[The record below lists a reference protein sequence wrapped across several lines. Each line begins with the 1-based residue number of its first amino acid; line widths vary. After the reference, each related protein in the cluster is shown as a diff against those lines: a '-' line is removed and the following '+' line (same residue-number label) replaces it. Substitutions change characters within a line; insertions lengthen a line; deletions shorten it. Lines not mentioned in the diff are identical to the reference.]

1 MLTKSCFHGR
11 IIKVKKIFGAH
22 APTFKEEIMQFKKY
36 LGILLVAVML
46 ISCMLLAVACN
57 GDENPTEQPTT
68 APTDAPT
75 NAPTEEP
82 TEEPTEAPTVE
93 IPTTPTEAPTA
104 DPDEGKVEYE
114 VVVKDGEGNPV
125 EGVRVVVCKD
135 ETCFN
140 PVLTDENGVAVFKL
154 EEYNGYKGKVSKAE
168 GYEFSEEYTYFENGA
183 KRITITVKAICDH
196 VEETVAGTPA
206 TCVDAGLTD
215 GVICSVCGEIL
226 TAQKEIPAT
235 GVHTE
240 VVVKE
245 GTEVSCK
252 YDGLTDEIGCS
263 VCGATLS
270 EQVTIPATGH
280 TPGAEPTCTEAQ
292 KCVDCNETLAPK
304 LGHSYE
310 SIYATVCSVC
320 NDERE
325 VPTHVGTI
333 FGNFTIGSTEVS
345 FSSTESYEFRG
356 ATLESFDKTT
366 GAVVISK
373 LYAGVKLSIQG
384 SAGFSSIA
392 SKFGY
397 YIDDDSNNV
406 IESAAGRLDAAD
418 RPTVGNKGKSFDITV
433 DTYGLTAGE
442 HKITFVAIFGSG
454 ICVDVAEW
462 TVNVVDRTVD
472 SDKPTANVIIIS
484 GQSNAY
490 GASPFN
496 DGIRAEYGNKDYSNV
511 YIHYNNINVVVDG
524 SADGGTW
531 KTLFSNNSFEQY
543 KLGVGG
549 QGDLWFGPELGI
561 VDYLTANGYADD
573 APLYIIKFTAAG
585 TFLNGQWFPG
595 AYDVYGLV
603 DDMGAHLYDQMRDY
617 IDESLAMIPDEYNIQ
632 IQSFFWV
639 QGESDAGD
647 PNVAAQYGDYEQMLL
662 NSIRSDFIEYAAA
675 DGISFVNYA
684 IAETP
689 EGNINWVYSQTV
701 NQCKKDNCGYWYDP
715 KELTETGGELITNET
730 PAIKN
735 SYLVLA
741 DILRSKAT
749 AGDYEVGS
757 PSTDYAH
764 MCGDDMVL
772 LGKWMATG
780 MLYLENL
787 NNAE

>member
-1 MLTKSCFHGR
+1 
-11 IIKVKKIFGAH
+11 
-22 APTFKEEIMQFKKY
+22 MQFKKY

-114 VVVKDGEGNPV
+114 VVVKDSEGNPV
-125 EGVRVVVCKD
+125 AGVRVVVCKD

-270 EQVTIPATGH
+270 EQETIPATGH

-325 VPTHVGTI
+325 VPTL
-333 FGNFTIGSTEVS
+333 IGSIYKN
-345 FSSTESYEFRG
+345 FSIGPANMT
-356 ATLESFDKTT
+356 FDNPGTGYV
-366 GAVVISK
+366 GAVVDSVDASTGGIIISD
-373 LYAGVKLSIQG
+373 LYAGLPISFTG
-384 SAGFSSIA
+384 SFGFDTVI

-397 YIDDDSNNV
+397 YIDGDTENIV
-406 IESAAGRLDAAD
+406 ESTAGRITDNAD
-418 RPTVGNKGKSFDITV
+418 KQTVGNKGKSFDIKINTS
-433 DTYGLTAGE
+433 TLSTGE
-442 HKITFVAIFGSG
+442 HKITFVAIFSSG
-454 ICVDVAEW
+454 ICVDIAEW
-462 TVNVVDRTVD
+462 TVELIDRS
-472 SDKPTANVIIIS
+472 SDPSKPTANVIIIA
-484 GQSNAY
+484 GQSNAQ
-490 GASPFN
+490 GCTPFTDSVN
-496 DGIRAEYGNKDYSNV
+496 ARYANKTFDNV
-511 YIHYNNINVVVDG
+511 YIHYNNIGPLSDVWQTVSGND
-524 SADGGTW
+524 
-531 KTLFSNNSFEQY
+531 SFEPFKY
-543 KLGVGG
+543 GIGGVPNAY
-549 QGDLWFGPELGI
+549 FGPELGI
-561 VDYLTANGYADD
+561 IDYLTENGYTDD
-573 APLYIIKFTAAG
+573 EPLYVIKIAAG
-585 TFLNGQWFPG
+585 GTYLNGQWLPTEFTSIK
-595 AYDVYGLV
+595 DVLDPYGLV
-603 DDMGAHLYDQMRDY
+603 SDMGDYLYDQMIEY
-617 IDESLAMIPDEYNIQ
+617 VYESFLMIPDEYNIE
-632 IQSFFWV
+632 IQSFFWI
-639 QGESDAGD
+639 QGESDSIHEI
-647 PNVAAQYGDYEQMLL
+647 VAQSYGKYEQMLV
-662 NSIRSDFIEYAAA
+662 NSLREDLSRYASE

-684 IAETP
+684 IQEEAEG
-689 EGNINWVYSQTV
+689 GNTWINPLIT
-701 NQCKKDNCGYWYDP
+701 NQAKKDNCGYWYDP
-715 KELTETGGELITNET
+715 KELDETSGEIIVNED
-730 PAIKN
+730 PALEN
-735 SYLVLA
+735 SYLIIG
-741 DILRSKAT
+741 DIMRSKVT
-749 AGDYEVGS
+749 AGDIENGAV
-757 PSTDYAH
+757 STDWAH
-764 MCGDDMVL
+764 LCGDDMVL
-772 LGKWMATG
+772 LGRLMGAG
-780 MLYLENL
+780 MLYLKDI